1 MFRIIVSIF
10 VCSFFFGLNSSF
22 AQETEN
28 ENEKNKEVLVFY
40 KTAGFWHEAIPTGR
54 DFISDLG
61 EDHIFEVSTTQDAD
75 DFNDENLAEFDLVI
89 FLNTTGNVLD
99 DEEQEAFEKYIENGG
114 NFFGIHAAA
123 DTEYEWPWYG
133 ELVGGYFDGHPEVQ
147 QADVI
152 LNMPEHPAVA
162 HLPEVWSKTD
172 EWYNYKN
179 LNPEMQVLLYLDED
193 SYEGGTNGE
202 EHPIAWFRETGHGG
216 VSIYTGLGH
225 TIESYIE
232 PLFQEH
238 ILQSILFA
246 LGEEK

>member
-1 MFRIIVSIF
+1 MFRIIVAIF
-10 VCSFFFGLNSSF
+10 VCTFVIGLNSGF
-22 AQETEN
+22 AQEG
-28 ENEKNKEVLVFY
+28 ENEKDKKEVLVFY

-61 EDHIFEVSTTQDAD
+61 EDHDFEVSTTQDAD
-75 DFNDENLAEFDLVI
+75 DFNDKNLTEFDLVI

-99 DEEQEAFEKYIENGG
+99 EKEQEAFEKYIENGG
-114 NFFGIHAAA
+114 NFFGIHAAS

-147 QADVI
+147 QADVK

-179 LNPEMQVLLYLDED
+179 LNPEMQVLLYLDEN